1 MLACVR
7 PPLASTL
14 RRCNQVALAAK
25 CGARAKESEQSTRVL
40 LHFNVSICYNEADF
54 IAEVLFRMD
63 QLTIERQAPV
73 IAQYDAVVCGGGPA
87 GWVAAV
93 SAARN
98 GCRTALIEK
107 MSYLGGTPTAGLVDP
122 ISGGY
127 HKGKRVLGGVGW
139 EFVERLVAAGA
150 GQVELPKG
158 HVSFD
163 PEYYKLLAQRMVLEA
178 GVELYTNTVVSACQM
193 ADGRVTHVLIE
204 SKDGL
209 QALAA
214 GTVIDATGDGFA
226 AMRAGAQYH
235 IGREQD
241 GRCQPVTIEFLVDH
255 LDESRALS
263 CFGGSDPVTLPD
275 GKKYSQLCR
284 ECCERGELPQNVSI
298 VRLHKTFYP
307 GERNVNAT
315 QANGL
320 DILTPKD
327 EVTAELTLRAQID
340 KIIAFLRKYVPG
352 YESCRVKSSAATLG
366 VRETRRIE
374 GLRRIEDID
383 VETGTRC
390 PDVVVHKAWF
400 LIDIH
405 NPAGGGQA
413 EGHSQPAIP
422 YDIPYGA
429 LVPRGVDGMLTA
441 GRCISGTHRAHA
453 SYRVMAICLATGQ
466 AAGTAAALCA
476 KRGELPRE
484 LDYHLV
490 QDALQKAGC
499 TLFDQE

>member
-1 MLACVR
+1 ML
-7 PPLASTL
+7 T
-14 RRCNQVALAAK
+14 
-25 CGARAKESEQSTRVL
+25 
-40 LHFNVSICYNEADF
+40 
-54 IAEVLFRMD
+54 
-63 QLTIERQAPV
+63 
-73 IAQYDAVVCGGGPA
+73 
-87 GWVAAV
+87 
-93 SAARN
+93 
-98 GCRTALIEK
+98 
-107 MSYLGGTPTAGLVDP
+107 
-122 ISGGY
+122 
-127 HKGKRVLGGVGW
+127 
-139 EFVERLVAAGA
+139 A
-150 GQVELPKG
+150 GQVQPILGNVAPG
-158 HVSFD
+158 SFYD
-163 PEYYKLLAQRMVLEA
+163 EIVALLAEGHEDVPLIATRNGREIHVDVEEA
-178 GVELYTNTVVSACQM
+178 KERLLRLTHESGVEIFLHTPVVEVLK
-193 ADGRVTHVLIE
+193 DGSRVTGVLAGTAL
-204 SKDGL
+204 GL
-209 QALAA
+209 QELHASV
-214 GTVIDATGDGFA
+214 VIDATGDGFA

-298 VRLHKTFYP
+298 VRLHKTFYS

-352 YESCRVKSSAATLG
+352 YENCRVKSSAATLG

-405 NPAGGGQA
+405 NPAGGR
-413 EGHSQPAIP
+413 PR
-422 YDIPYGA
+422 
-429 LVPRGVDGMLTA
+429 PRGTPSLPFPTISPTA
-441 GRCISGTHRAHA
+441 RWCRAA
-453 SYRVMAICLATGQ
+453 W
-466 AAGTAAALCA
+466 TAC
-476 KRGELPRE
+476 
-484 LDYHLV
+484 
-490 QDALQKAGC
+490 
-499 TLFDQE
+499 

>member
-1 MLACVR
+1 MISATVPSL
-7 PPLASTL
+7 
-14 RRCNQVALAAK
+14 QFD
-25 CGARAKESEQSTRVL
+25 VL
-40 LHFNVSICYNEADF
+40 
-54 IAEVLFRMD
+54 
-63 QLTIERQAPV
+63 
-73 IAQYDAVVCGGGPA
+73 VVGGGPA
-87 GWVAAV
+87 GVGAAVAA
-93 SAARN
+93 ARM
-98 GCRTALIEK
+98 GAHTALLERGGL
-107 MSYLGGTPTAGLVDP
+107 LGGMLT
-122 ISGGY
+122 
-127 HKGKRVLGGVGW
+127 
-139 EFVERLVAAGA
+139 A
-150 GQVELPKG
+150 GQVQPILGNVAPG
-158 HVSFD
+158 SFYD
-163 PEYYKLLAQRMVLEA
+163 EIVALLAEGHEDVPLIATRNGREIHVDVEEA
-178 GVELYTNTVVSACQM
+178 KERLLRLTHESGVEIFLHTPVVEVLK
-193 ADGRVTHVLIE
+193 DGSRVTGVLAGTAL
-204 SKDGL
+204 GL
-209 QALAA
+209 QELHASV
-214 GTVIDATGDGFA
+214 VIDATGDGFA

-352 YESCRVKSSAATLG
+352 YENCRVKSSAATLG

>member
-1 MLACVR
+1 M
-7 PPLASTL
+7 
-14 RRCNQVALAAK
+14 
-25 CGARAKESEQSTRVL
+25 
-40 LHFNVSICYNEADF
+40 
-54 IAEVLFRMD
+54 
-63 QLTIERQAPV
+63 
-73 IAQYDAVVCGGGPA
+73 
-87 GWVAAV
+87 
-93 SAARN
+93 
-98 GCRTALIEK
+98 
-107 MSYLGGTPTAGLVDP
+107 
-122 ISGGY
+122 
-127 HKGKRVLGGVGW
+127 
-139 EFVERLVAAGA
+139 
-150 GQVELPKG
+150 
-158 HVSFD
+158 
-163 PEYYKLLAQRMVLEA
+163 
-178 GVELYTNTVVSACQM
+178 
-193 ADGRVTHVLIE
+193 
-204 SKDGL
+204 
-209 QALAA
+209 
-214 GTVIDATGDGFA
+214 
-226 AMRAGAQYH
+226 
-235 IGREQD
+235 
-241 GRCQPVTIEFLVDH
+241 
-255 LDESRALS
+255 
-263 CFGGSDPVTLPD
+263 
-275 GKKYSQLCR
+275 
-284 ECCERGELPQNVSI
+284 
-298 VRLHKTFYP
+298 
-307 GERNVNAT
+307 
-315 QANGL
+315 
-320 DILTPKD
+320 
-327 EVTAELTLRAQID
+327 
-340 KIIAFLRKYVPG
+340 PG
-352 YESCRVKSSAATLG
+352 YENCRVKSSAATLG

>member
-1 MLACVR
+1 MMISFSLPAQR
-7 PPLASTL
+7 
-14 RRCNQVALAAK
+14 
-25 CGARAKESEQSTRVL
+25 
-40 LHFNVSICYNEADF
+40 FD
-54 IAEVLFRMD
+54 
-63 QLTIERQAPV
+63 V
-73 IAQYDAVVCGGGPA
+73 IVVGGGPSGIA
-87 GWVAAV
+87 AAVAA
-93 SAARN
+93 ARM
-98 GCRTALIEK
+98 GARTALLER
-107 MSYLGGTPTAGLVDP
+107 SGLLGGMLT
-122 ISGGY
+122 
-127 HKGKRVLGGVGW
+127 
-139 EFVERLVAAGA
+139 A
-150 GQVELPKG
+150 GQVQPILGSVAPGSFYDEVVALLAKG
-158 HVSFD
+158 HEDVPLTATRNGREIHVD
-163 PEYYKLLAQRMVLEA
+163 VEEAKERLLRLTHDS
-178 GVELYTNTVVSACQM
+178 GVEIFLHTPVVEVLKDDQRVIGVVAGTAMGLQEMYADTVV
-193 ADGRVTHVLIE
+193 
-204 SKDGL
+204 
-209 QALAA
+209 
-214 GTVIDATGDGFA
+214 DATGDGFA
-226 AMRAGAQYH
+226 AMRAGAKYH

-255 LDESRALS
+255 LDETRAIS

-284 ECCERGELPQNVSI
+284 ECCERGELPKNVSI

-320 DILTPKD
+320 DIFNPQD
-327 EVTAELTLRAQID
+327 AVTAELTLRAQMD
-340 KIIAFLRKYVPG
+340 KIVAFLRKYVPG
-352 YESCRVKSSAATLG
+352 YENCRIKSSAATLG
-366 VRETRRIE
+366 VRETRHIE
-374 GLRRIEDID
+374 GLRQVTDTD

-390 PDVVVHKAWF
+390 ADVVVHKAWF

-429 LVPRGVDGMLTA
+429 LVPAGVDGMLTA

-476 KRGELPRE
+476 KHKLLPRE
-484 LDYHLV
+484 LDYRMV
-490 QDALQKAGC
+490 QDALEHAGC